1 MKHFDHI
8 VFDVDGTLAEY
19 RRKRSV
25 ITSARLSKKKPAKHS
40 RHELEFALGIPGK
53 NALEKLGIYS
63 QATLDRWC
71 QVAASFKSTI
81 SVFPGLLEVIATLAD
96 SGCKLGIVSSRAR
109 DEYAEEIA
117 PLGFDKYFEH
127 IILVEDTTEH
137 KPAPAP
143 MLEYLRRAGANPGN
157 VVYVGDTVYDE
168 QCATSAGVSFARAA
182 WGSHQDIPNA
192 TYNLK
197 TPNDLLTPINKVALT
212 PHPFQPQRHKGD
224 DLE

>member
-8 VFDVDGTLAEY
+8 VFDVDGTLADTEE
-19 RRKRSV
+19 SV
-25 ITSARLSKKKPAKHS
+25 LSSLGQIIQEETGKTLP

-81 SVFPGLLEVIATLAD
+81 SVFPGLREVIATLAD

-137 KPAPAP
+137 KPHPLP
-143 MLEYLRRAGANPGN
+143 CSNISGVRARIL
-157 VVYVGDTVYDE
+157 
-168 QCATSAGVSFARAA
+168 ATSSTLETPSTTNNAQLRQ
-182 WGSHQDIPNA
+182 GSVLPERHGDHTKTSQTPPTTSKPPT
-192 TYNLK
+192 TY
-197 TPNDLLTPINKVALT
+197 
-212 PHPFQPQRHKGD
+212 
-224 DLE
+224 

>member
-8 VFDVDGTLAEY
+8 VFDVDGTLADTEE
-19 RRKRSV
+19 SV
-25 ITSARLSKKKPAKHS
+25 LSSLVQIVQEETGKTLP

-53 NALEKLGIYS
+53 DALEKLGIYS

-109 DEYAEEIA
+109 DEYAKEIA

-143 MLEYLRRAGANPGN
+143 MLEYLRRAGANP
-157 VVYVGDTVYDE
+157 
-168 QCATSAGVSFARAA
+168 ATSSTLATPSTTNNAQLRQ
-182 WGSHQDIPNA
+182 GSVLPEQHGDR
-192 TYNLK
+192 TK
-197 TPNDLLTPINKVALT
+197 TSQTPPTTSKPPT
-212 PHPFQPQRHKGD
+212 TC
-224 DLE
+224 

>member
-1 MKHFDHI
+1 MGHWQIQKKACCHRL
-8 VFDVDGTLAEY
+8 T
-19 RRKRSV
+19 
-25 ITSARLSKKKPAKHS
+25 RLSKKKPAKRS
-40 RHELEFALGIPGK
+40 PDTSLNLPSAYPGK
-53 NALEKLGIYS
+53 DALEKLGIYS

-109 DEYAEEIA
+109 DEYAKEIA

-197 TPNDLLTPINKVALT
+197 TPNDLLTLT
-212 PHPFQPQRHKGD
+212 TK
-224 DLE
+224 

>member
-1 MKHFDHI
+1 MKTGCDRFWSHP
-8 VFDVDGTLAEY
+8 LQKCQCWSN
-19 RRKRSV
+19 R
-25 ITSARLSKKKPAKHS
+25 AK
-40 RHELEFALGIPGK
+40 
-53 NALEKLGIYS
+53 
-63 QATLDRWC
+63 
-71 QVAASFKSTI
+71 
-81 SVFPGLLEVIATLAD
+81 
-96 SGCKLGIVSSRAR
+96 
-109 DEYAEEIA
+109 EIA

-143 MLEYLRRAGANPGN
+143 MLEYLRRTGANPGN

-197 TPNDLLTPINKVALT
+197 TPNDLLTLT
-212 PHPFQPQRHKGD
+212 TK
-224 DLE
+224 

>member
-8 VFDVDGTLAEY
+8 VFDVDGTLADTEE
-19 RRKRSV
+19 SV
-25 ITSARLSKKKPAKHS
+25 LSSLVQIVQEETSKTLP
-40 RHELEFALGIPGK
+40 RHELDFALGIPGK
-53 NALEKLGIYS
+53 DALEKLGIYS

-109 DEYAEEIA
+109 DEYTKEIA

-127 IILVEDTTEH
+127 IILVEDTIEH

-143 MLEYLRRAGANPGN
+143 MLEYLRRTGANP
-157 VVYVGDTVYDE
+157 
-168 QCATSAGVSFARAA
+168 ATSSTLATPSTTNNAQLRQ
-182 WGSHQDIPNA
+182 GSVLPERHGDH
-192 TYNLK
+192 TK
-197 TPNDLLTPINKVALT
+197 TSQTPPTTSKPPT
-212 PHPFQPQRHKGD
+212 TC
-224 DLE
+224 

>member
-1 MKHFDHI
+1 MGHWQIQKKALYHR
-8 VFDVDGTLAEY
+8 L
-19 RRKRSV
+19 S
-25 ITSARLSKKKPAKHS
+25 RLSKKRPAKTLP

-53 NALEKLGIYS
+53 DALEKLGIYS

-117 PLGFDKYFEH
+117 PLGFDTYFEH

-143 MLEYLRRAGANPGN
+143 MLEYLRRTGVNPN
-157 VVYVGDTVYDE
+157 SVIYVGDTVYDE

-197 TPNDLLTPINKVALT
+197 TPNDLLTLT
-212 PHPFQPQRHKGD
+212 TK
-224 DLE
+224 

>member
-8 VFDVDGTLAEY
+8 VFDVDGTLADTEE
-19 RRKRSV
+19 SV
-25 ITSARLSKKKPAKHS
+25 LSSLAQIVQEKTGKTLP
-40 RHELEFALGIPGK
+40 RNELEFALGIPGK

-81 SVFPGLLEVIATLAD
+81 SVFPGLLEVIAKLAD
-96 SGCKLGIVSSRAR
+96 SGCNLGIVSSRAR

-117 PLGFDKYFEH
+117 PLGFDTYFEH

-143 MLEYLRRAGANPGN
+143 MQVN
-157 VVYVGDTVYDE
+157 TVIFE
-168 QCATSAGVSFARAA
+168 KQTEG
-182 WGSHQDIPNA
+182 I
-192 TYNLK
+192 
-197 TPNDLLTPINKVALT
+197 
-212 PHPFQPQRHKGD
+212 
-224 DLE
+224 